1 MGQFYY
7 KMLTDTAILMCSIF
21 PYRTLVS
28 WLLLPPLFQLTMVE
42 KETALTVSQVVAT
55 HILLLHSTYYYLH
68 VVLLLFNNTTIV
80 VTIYHTAATSY
91 NG

>member
-1 MGQFYY
+1 MNNNIIIGGNFII

-55 HILLLHSTYYYLH
+55 HILLLH
-68 VVLLLFNNTTIV
+68 IV
-80 VTIYHTAATSY
+80 RCCIVTVQ
-91 NG
+91 

>member
-55 HILLLHSTYYYLH
+55 HILLLHSSTYYYLH

-80 VTIYHTAATSY
+80 VTTYHTAVTP
-91 NG
+91 